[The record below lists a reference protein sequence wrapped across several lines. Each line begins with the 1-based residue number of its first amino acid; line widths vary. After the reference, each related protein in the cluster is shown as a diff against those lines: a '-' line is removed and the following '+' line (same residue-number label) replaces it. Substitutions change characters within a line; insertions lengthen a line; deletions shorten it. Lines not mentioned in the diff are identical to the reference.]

1 MKERIKGAFTKRK
14 ILHFLK
20 MALFVV
26 ALSLILLSLLGTVA
40 HATGLVDD
48 TINAENLY
56 SKYPLSNY
64 QLDFYVDNSWSWL
77 PWNWLDGIGKSVQYG
92 LYCITNFVWTIS
104 LYLSNA
110 TGYVVQEA
118 YKLDFIN
125 DMADSIGKSIQTLA
139 GVTSNGFSSSGFYVG
154 FLLLII
160 LVVGLYV
167 AYTGLIKRET
177 SKALHAVIN
186 FVVVFVLSASF
197 IAYAPD
203 YIKKINEFSSDISTA
218 SLDLGTKIML
228 PNSDSEG
235 KDSVDLIRD
244 SLFSIQVEQPWLL
257 LQFGNSNAEEI
268 GADRVEALV
277 SASPEDEDG
286 KTREEVVKTEIED
299 NDNNNLT
306 IPQVVN
312 RLGMVFFLL
321 FFNLGITIF
330 VFLLT
335 GMMLF
340 SQILFIIFAMF
351 LPISFLLSM
360 IPSYESMV
368 KQAIVR
374 VFNTIMTRA
383 GITLIVTVAFSIS
396 SMFYNISTDYPFFM
410 VAFLQ
415 IVCFAGIYMK
425 LGDLMSMFSLNAN
438 DSQSMGR
445 RIFRRPY
452 LFMRHRARRME
463 HRIARAVSAGGISG
477 GVAGAVAG
485 SAVAGKRAERKN
497 TASKENRGNITSSMG
512 QRAGS
517 KVGAVL
523 DTKNKVKDKANAV
536 KENIK
541 DIPTQTAY
549 AVYSAKEK
557 AKSSVSDFKRGMVQ
571 EQQSRQSGRLEKQEQ
586 RKKNIA
592 DKRMELQKAQEA
604 RQARKTDGSATT
616 GATRPHE
623 RPATTSII
631 PKPSAEKTQEVKR
644 PATAT
649 TSKASEPVKTN
660 VIKERPLS
668 SGASDRKATQ
678 PAQPVHSLSQQQNVE
693 KVVSQETHQNDT
705 KDRRIKVQQTQTVQK
720 NQQTI
725 EKTRN
730 LVTKKGQKKK

>member
-139 GVTSNGFSSSGFYVG
+139 GVTENGFSSTGFYVG

-160 LVVGLYV
+160 LVVGMYV

-268 GADRVEALV
+268 GTDRVEALV

-360 IPSYESMV
+360 IPSYESMA

-425 LGDLMSMFSLNAN
+425 LGDLMSMFSLNAG

-541 DIPTQTAY
+541 DMPTQTAY

-571 EQQSRQSGRLEKQEQ
+571 EQQSRQTGQLEKQEQ
-586 RKKNIA
+586 RRQNIA

-604 RQARKTDGSATT
+604 RQAQRKADGSATT

-623 RPATTSII
+623 RPATASTI
-631 PKPSAEKTQEVKR
+631 PKPSAEKMQEVKR

-678 PAQPVHSLSQQQNVE
+678 PAQPVHRQNVE

>member
-1 MKERIKGAFTKRK
+1 MKERIKGAFTKKK
-14 ILHFLK
+14 IFHFLK

-40 HATGLVDD
+40 HAAGLVDD

-139 GVTSNGFSSSGFYVG
+139 GVTENGFSSTGFYVG

-160 LVVGLYV
+160 LVVGMYV

-186 FVVVFVLSASF
+186 FVVVFILSASF

-203 YIKKINEFSSDISTA
+203 YIKKVNDFSSDISTA

-244 SLFSIQVEQPWLL
+244 SLFSIQVQQPWLL

-268 GADRVEALV
+268 GTDRVEALV

-330 VFLLT
+330 VFLLI

-360 IPSYESMV
+360 IPTYESMA

-497 TASKENRGNITSSMG
+497 TASKENRGNTTSSMG

-541 DIPTQTAY
+541 DMPTQTAY

-571 EQQSRQSGRLEKQEQ
+571 EEQSRQSGRLEKQEQ

-604 RQARKTDGSATT
+604 RQAQRKADGSATT

-623 RPATTSII
+623 RPATASTI
-631 PKPSAEKTQEVKR
+631 PKSSAEKMQEVKR
-644 PATAT
+644 PATAPT
-649 TSKASEPVKTN
+649 PKASEPVKTN
-660 VIKERPLS
+660 VVKERPLS
-668 SGASDRKATQ
+668 SGASDKKTTQ
-678 PAQPVHSLSQQQNVE
+678 PAQPVHRQNVE
-693 KVVSQETHQNDT
+693 KVVSQETRQNYT
-705 KDRRIKVQQTQTVQK
+705 KDRRTKVQQTQTVQK
-720 NQQTI
+720 NQQTT
-725 EKTRN
+725 EKTPN
-730 LVTKKGQKKK
+730 LVMKKGQKKK

>member
-1 MKERIKGAFTKRK
+1 MKERIKGAFTKKK

-48 TINAENLY
+48 TINTENLY

-77 PWNWLDGIGKSVQYG
+77 PWNWVDGIGKSVQYG

-125 DMADSIGKSIQTLA
+125 DMADSIGQSIQTLA
-139 GVTSNGFSSSGFYVG
+139 GVTENGFSSTGFYVG

-160 LVVGLYV
+160 LVVGIYV

-268 GADRVEALV
+268 GTDRVEALV

-360 IPSYESMV
+360 IPSYESMA

-425 LGDLMSMFSLNAN
+425 LGDLMSMFSLNAG
-438 DSQSMGR
+438 DSQSVGR

-463 HRIARAVSAGGISG
+463 HHIARAVSAGGISG

-497 TASKENRGNITSSMG
+497 TASKENRGNTSTSSMG

-517 KVGAVL
+517 TVGAVL

-541 DIPTQTAY
+541 DMPTQTAY

-571 EQQSRQSGRLEKQEQ
+571 EQQSRQSGRLE
-586 RKKNIA
+586 
-592 DKRMELQKAQEA
+592 
-604 RQARKTDGSATT
+604 RQ
-616 GATRPHE
+616 
-623 RPATTSII
+623 
-631 PKPSAEKTQEVKR
+631 
-644 PATAT
+644 
-649 TSKASEPVKTN
+649 
-660 VIKERPLS
+660 
-668 SGASDRKATQ
+668 
-678 PAQPVHSLSQQQNVE
+678 
-693 KVVSQETHQNDT
+693 
-705 KDRRIKVQQTQTVQK
+705 
-720 NQQTI
+720 
-725 EKTRN
+725 
-730 LVTKKGQKKK
+730 

>member
-139 GVTSNGFSSSGFYVG
+139 GVTENGFSSTGFYVG

-160 LVVGLYV
+160 LVVGMYV

-257 LQFGNSNAEEI
+257 LQFGNSNTEEI

-360 IPSYESMV
+360 IPSYESMA

-425 LGDLMSMFSLNAN
+425 LGDLMSMFSLNAG

-541 DIPTQTAY
+541 DMPTQTAY

-571 EQQSRQSGRLEKQEQ
+571 EQQSRQTGQLEKQEQ
-586 RKKNIA
+586 RRQNIA

-604 RQARKTDGSATT
+604 RQAQRKADGSATT

-623 RPATTSII
+623 RPATASTI
-631 PKPSAEKTQEVKR
+631 PKPSAEKMQEVKR

-678 PAQPVHSLSQQQNVE
+678 PAQPVHRQNVE
-693 KVVSQETHQNDT
+693 KVVSQETRQNYT
-705 KDRRIKVQQTQTVQK
+705 KDRRIKVQQTQNVQK

>member
-1 MKERIKGAFTKRK
+1 MKERIKGAFTKKK
-14 ILHFLK
+14 IFHFLK

-139 GVTSNGFSSSGFYVG
+139 GVTQNGFSSSGFYVG

-244 SLFSIQVEQPWLL
+244 SLFSIQVQQPWLL

-268 GADRVEALV
+268 GTDRVEALV
-277 SASPEDEDG
+277 STSPEDEDG

-360 IPSYESMV
+360 IPSYESMA

-396 SMFYNISTDYPFFM
+396 SMFYNISTDYPFFL

-425 LGDLMSMFSLNAN
+425 LGDLMSMFSLNAG

-497 TASKENRGNITSSMG
+497 TASKENRGNTTSSMG

-541 DIPTQTAY
+541 DMPTQTAY

-571 EQQSRQSGRLEKQEQ
+571 EQQSRQTGRLEKQEQ
-586 RKKNIA
+586 HRQNIA

-604 RQARKTDGSATT
+604 RQAQRKADGSATT

-623 RPATTSII
+623 RPATAS
-631 PKPSAEKTQEVKR
+631 KPSAEKMQEVKR

-678 PAQPVHSLSQQQNVE
+678 PTQTVHRQNVE
-693 KVVSQETHQNDT
+693 KVVSQETRQNYT

-720 NQQTI
+720 NQQTT
-725 EKTRN
+725 EKKRN

>member
-1 MKERIKGAFTKRK
+1 MKERIKGAFTKKK
-14 ILHFLK
+14 IFHFLK

-48 TINAENLY
+48 TINTENLY

-139 GVTSNGFSSSGFYVG
+139 GVTANGFSSSGFYVG

-268 GADRVEALV
+268 GTDRVEALV

-340 SQILFIIFAMF
+340 SQILFIMFAMF

-360 IPSYESMV
+360 IPSYESMA

-497 TASKENRGNITSSMG
+497 TASKENRGNTTSSMG

-541 DIPTQTAY
+541 DMPTQTAY

-571 EQQSRQSGRLEKQEQ
+571 EQKSRQTGRLEKQEQ
-586 RKKNIA
+586 HRQNIA

-604 RQARKTDGSATT
+604 RQAQRKADGSATT

-623 RPATTSII
+623 RPATTSTI
-631 PKPSAEKTQEVKR
+631 PKPSTEKTQEIKR

-649 TSKASEPVKTN
+649 TSKASEPVKTS

-668 SGASDRKATQ
+668 SGASDRKASQPIQ
-678 PAQPVHSLSQQQNVE
+678 PAHRQNVE
-693 KVVSQETHQNDT
+693 KVVSQETHQNYKAERTT
-705 KDRRIKVQQTQTVQK
+705 KAQTFEQSKRTTEHTEK
-720 NQQTI
+720 N
-725 EKTRN
+725 RN
-730 LVTKKGQKKK
+730 LVMKKGQKKK

>member
-92 LYCITNFVWTIS
+92 LYCITNFIWTIS

-139 GVTSNGFSSSGFYVG
+139 GVTQNGFSSSGFYVG

-167 AYTGLIKRET
+167 AYTRLIKRET

-277 SASPEDEDG
+277 SVSPEDEDG

-360 IPSYESMV
+360 IPSYESMA

-425 LGDLMSMFSLNAN
+425 LGDLMSMFSLNAG
-438 DSQSMGR
+438 DSQNMGR

-463 HRIARAVSAGGISG
+463 RRLAGAVTAG
-477 GVAGAVAG
+477 GVAGAVVG
-485 SAVAGKRAERKN
+485 STISNRKPTRN
-497 TASKENRGNITSSMG
+497 TATKDSRGNTSTSSMG

-541 DIPTQTAY
+541 DMPTQTAY

-571 EQQSRQSGRLEKQEQ
+571 EQQSRQTGRLEKQEQ
-586 RKKNIA
+586 HRQNIA

-604 RQARKTDGSATT
+604 RQAQRKTDGSATT

-623 RPATTSII
+623 RPATASTI
-631 PKPSAEKTQEVKR
+631 PKPSAEKMQEVKR

>member
-1 MKERIKGAFTKRK
+1 MKERIKGAFTKKK
-14 ILHFLK
+14 IFHFLK

-139 GVTSNGFSSSGFYVG
+139 GVTANGFSSSGFYVG

-268 GADRVEALV
+268 GTDRVEALV

-340 SQILFIIFAMF
+340 SQILFIMFAMF

-360 IPSYESMV
+360 IPSYESMA

-497 TASKENRGNITSSMG
+497 TASKENRGNTTSSMG

-541 DIPTQTAY
+541 DMPTQTAY

-571 EQQSRQSGRLEKQEQ
+571 EQKSRQTGRLEKQEQ
-586 RKKNIA
+586 RRQNIA

-604 RQARKTDGSATT
+604 RQAQRKADGSATT

-623 RPATTSII
+623 RPATASTI
-631 PKPSAEKTQEVKR
+631 PKPSAEKMQEVKR

-649 TSKASEPVKTN
+649 TSKASEPVKTS

-668 SGASDRKATQ
+668 SGASDRKASQPIQ
-678 PAQPVHSLSQQQNVE
+678 PAHRQNVE
-693 KVVSQETHQNDT
+693 KVVSQETHQNYKAERTT
-705 KDRRIKVQQTQTVQK
+705 KAQTFEQSKRTTEHTEK
-720 NQQTI
+720 N
-725 EKTRN
+725 RN

>member
-1 MKERIKGAFTKRK
+1 MKERIKGAFTRK
-14 ILHFLK
+14 KVFHALK
-20 MALFVV
+20 ITLFVIGITLIF
-26 ALSLILLSLLGTVA
+26 LSMLGTVA

-48 TINAENLY
+48 TINTENLY

-139 GVTSNGFSSSGFYVG
+139 GVTENGFSSTGFYVG

-160 LVVGLYV
+160 LVVGMYV

-186 FVVVFVLSASF
+186 FVVVFILSASF

-203 YIKKINEFSSDISTA
+203 YIKKVNDFSSDISTA

-244 SLFSIQVEQPWLL
+244 SLFSIQVQQPWLL
-257 LQFGNSNAEEI
+257 LQFGNSNMEEI
-268 GADRVEALV
+268 GAERVEALV

-286 KTREEVVKTEIED
+286 ETREEVVKAEIED

-306 IPQVVN
+306 IPQVIN

-335 GMMLF
+335 GMMIF

-360 IPSYESMV
+360 IPSYESMA

-410 VAFLQ
+410 IAFLQ

-425 LGDLMSMFSLNAN
+425 LGDLMSMFSLNVG

-463 HRIARAVSAGGISG
+463 HRIARAVSAGGITG

-485 SAVAGKRAERKN
+485 SAVAGKRTERKN
-497 TASKENRGNITSSMG
+497 TASKENRGNTTSSMG

-541 DIPTQTAY
+541 DMPTQTAY
-549 AVYSAKEK
+549 AVHSAKEK
-557 AKSSVSDFKRGMVQ
+557 AKSSVSDFKRGIVQ
-571 EQQSRQSGRLEKQEQ
+571 EQKERQSGRLEKQQ
-586 RKKNIA
+586 QHKKNIA

-604 RQARKTDGSATT
+604 RQERTHTDGSATK

-623 RPATTSII
+623 RPATASTI
-631 PKPSAEKTQEVKR
+631 PKPSAEKMQEVKH

-660 VIKERPLS
+660 AVKERPLS
-668 SGASDRKATQ
+668 SGGSDGKTPPINHR
-678 PAQPVHSLSQQQNVE
+678 NVE
-693 KVVSQETHQNDT
+693 KTISQETRQNYT
-705 KDRRIKVQQTQTVQK
+705 KDRRTKVQQTQTKRQSEVNTEKNRKTVLQK
-720 NQQTI
+720 G
-725 EKTRN
+725 R
-730 LVTKKGQKKK
+730 KKK

>member
-1 MKERIKGAFTKRK
+1 M
-14 ILHFLK
+14 
-20 MALFVV
+20 
-26 ALSLILLSLLGTVA
+26 
-40 HATGLVDD
+40 D
-48 TINAENLY
+48 
-56 SKYPLSNY
+56 
-64 QLDFYVDNSWSWL
+64 
-77 PWNWLDGIGKSVQYG
+77 
-92 LYCITNFVWTIS
+92 
-104 LYLSNA
+104 
-110 TGYVVQEA
+110 
-118 YKLDFIN
+118 
-125 DMADSIGKSIQTLA
+125 
-139 GVTSNGFSSSGFYVG
+139 
-154 FLLLII
+154 
-160 LVVGLYV
+160 
-167 AYTGLIKRET
+167 
-177 SKALHAVIN
+177 
-186 FVVVFVLSASF
+186 
-197 IAYAPD
+197 
-203 YIKKINEFSSDISTA
+203 
-218 SLDLGTKIML
+218 
-228 PNSDSEG
+228 
-235 KDSVDLIRD
+235 
-244 SLFSIQVEQPWLL
+244 
-257 LQFGNSNAEEI
+257 
-268 GADRVEALV
+268 ALV

-360 IPSYESMV
+360 IPSYESMA

-452 LFMRHRARRME
+452 LYLAHRARRME
-463 HRIARAVSAGGISG
+463 RRLAGAVTAG

-485 SAVAGKRAERKN
+485 SSVAGKRAERKN
-497 TASKENRGNITSSMG
+497 TASKENRGNTTSSMG

-541 DIPTQTAY
+541 DMPTQTAY

-571 EQQSRQSGRLEKQEQ
+571 EQQSRQTGRLEKQEQ
-586 RKKNIA
+586 HRQNIA

-604 RQARKTDGSATT
+604 RHAQRKADGSATA

-623 RPATTSII
+623 RPATAS
-631 PKPSAEKTQEVKR
+631 KPSAEKMQEVKR

-678 PAQPVHSLSQQQNVE
+678 SAQPVHRQNVE
-693 KVVSQETHQNDT
+693 KVVSQETRQNYT
-705 KDRRIKVQQTQTVQK
+705 KDRRTKVQQTQSVQK
-720 NQQTI
+720 NQQTT

>member
-1 MKERIKGAFTKRK
+1 MKERVKGAFTKKK
-14 ILHFLK
+14 IFHFLK

-139 GVTSNGFSSSGFYVG
+139 GVTENGFSSTGFYVG

-160 LVVGLYV
+160 LVVGIYV

-360 IPSYESMV
+360 IPSYESMA

-425 LGDLMSMFSLNAN
+425 LGDLMSMFSLNAG

-497 TASKENRGNITSSMG
+497 TASKENRGNTTSSMG

-541 DIPTQTAY
+541 DMPTQTAY

-571 EQQSRQSGRLEKQEQ
+571 EQQSRQTGRLEKQEQ

-604 RQARKTDGSATT
+604 RQVQRKADGSATT

-623 RPATTSII
+623 RPATASSVSKTGV
-631 PKPSAEKTQEVKR
+631 EKMQEVKR

-649 TSKASEPVKTN
+649 TSKISEPVKTN

-678 PAQPVHSLSQQQNVE
+678 PAQTVHRQNVE
-693 KVVSQETHQNDT
+693 KVVSQETRQNDT
-705 KDRRIKVQQTQTVQK
+705 KDRRIKVQQTQSVQK

>member
-1 MKERIKGAFTKRK
+1 MKERLKGLLTKRK
-14 ILHFLK
+14 LFHFVK
-20 MALFVV
+20 V
-26 ALSLILLSLLGTVA
+26 AVLAIFISIVFLSLLGTVA

-48 TINAENLY
+48 TVNTENLY

-64 QLDFYVDNSWSWL
+64 QLDFYVDNSWGWL

-139 GVTSNGFSSSGFYVG
+139 GVTENGFSSTGFYVG

-160 LVVGLYV
+160 LVVGMYV

-186 FVVVFVLSASF
+186 FVVVFILSASF

-268 GADRVEALV
+268 GTDRVEALV

-360 IPSYESMV
+360 IPSYESMA

-425 LGDLMSMFSLNAN
+425 LGDLMSMFSLNAG

-445 RIFRRPY
+445 WIFRRPY

-497 TASKENRGNITSSMG
+497 TASKENRGNTTSSMG

-541 DIPTQTAY
+541 DMPTQTAY
-549 AVYSAKEK
+549 AVHSAKEK
-557 AKSSVSDFKRGMVQ
+557 AKSSISDFKRGVVQ
-571 EQQSRQSGRLEKQEQ
+571 EQKERQSGRLAKQQ
-586 RKKNIA
+586 QHRQNIA

-604 RQARKTDGSATT
+604 RQERTHTDGSATK

-623 RPATTSII
+623 RPATASTI
-631 PKPSAEKTQEVKR
+631 PKPSVEKMQEVKR

-660 VIKERPLS
+660 AVKERPLS
-668 SGASDRKATQ
+668 SGGSDVKTPQINHR
-678 PAQPVHSLSQQQNVE
+678 NVE
-693 KVVSQETHQNDT
+693 KTVSQETRQNY
-705 KDRRIKVQQTQTVQK
+705 KADRTTRTQTSQQSKQTTTSTEKNRKTVLQK
-720 NQQTI
+720 G
-725 EKTRN
+725 R
-730 LVTKKGQKKK
+730 KKK

>member
-1 MKERIKGAFTKRK
+1 MKERIKGAFTKKK
-14 ILHFLK
+14 IFHFLK

-139 GVTSNGFSSSGFYVG
+139 GVTQNGFSSSGFYVG

-268 GADRVEALV
+268 GTDRVDALV

-360 IPSYESMV
+360 IPSQENLA

-497 TASKENRGNITSSMG
+497 TASKENRGNTTSSMG

-541 DIPTQTAY
+541 DMPTQTAY

-571 EQQSRQSGRLEKQEQ
+571 EQQSRQTGRLEKQEQ
-586 RKKNIA
+586 HRQNIA

-604 RQARKTDGSATT
+604 RHAQRKADGSATA

-623 RPATTSII
+623 RPATAS
-631 PKPSAEKTQEVKR
+631 KPSAEKMQEVKR

-668 SGASDRKATQ
+668 SGASDKKATQ
-678 PAQPVHSLSQQQNVE
+678 SAQPVHRQNVE
-693 KVVSQETHQNDT
+693 KVVSQETRQNYT
-705 KDRRIKVQQTQTVQK
+705 KDRRTKVQQTQSVQK
-720 NQQTI
+720 NQQTT

>member
-92 LYCITNFVWTIS
+92 LYCITNFIWTIS

-139 GVTSNGFSSSGFYVG
+139 GVTQNGFSSSGFYVG

-235 KDSVDLIRD
+235 KDSVDLIRN
-244 SLFSIQVEQPWLL
+244 SLFSIQVQQPWLL

-268 GADRVEALV
+268 GTDRVEALV
-277 SASPEDEDG
+277 STSQEDEDG

-360 IPSYESMV
+360 IPSYESMA

-425 LGDLMSMFSLNAN
+425 LGDLMSMFSLNAG

-485 SAVAGKRAERKN
+485 SAVANKRAERKN
-497 TASKENRGNITSSMG
+497 TASKENRGNTTSSMG

-541 DIPTQTAY
+541 DMPTQTAY

-571 EQQSRQSGRLEKQEQ
+571 EQQSRQTGRLEKQEQ
-586 RKKNIA
+586 HRQNIA
-592 DKRMELQKAQEA
+592 DKRMKLQKAQEA
-604 RQARKTDGSATT
+604 RQAQRKSDGSATT

-623 RPATTSII
+623 RPATAS
-631 PKPSAEKTQEVKR
+631 KPSAEKMQEVKR

-678 PAQPVHSLSQQQNVE
+678 SAQPVHRQNVE
-693 KVVSQETHQNDT
+693 KVVSQETRQNYT

-720 NQQTI
+720 NQQTT
-725 EKTRN
+725 EKKRN

>member
-139 GVTSNGFSSSGFYVG
+139 GVTENGFGSTGFYVG
-154 FLLLII
+154 SLLLII
-160 LVVGLYV
+160 LIIGIYV

-177 SKALHAVIN
+177 SKAVQAVIN
-186 FVVVFVLSASF
+186 FLVVFVLSASF

-268 GADRVEALV
+268 GTDRVEALV
-277 SASPEDEDG
+277 STSPEDEDG

-312 RLGMVFFLL
+312 RLGMVFFL
-321 FFNLGITIF
+321 FIFNIGITIF

-335 GMMLF
+335 GIMML

-360 IPSYESMV
+360 IPSQENLA

-396 SMFYNISTDYPFFM
+396 SMFYNISKEYPFFM

-415 IVCFAGIYMK
+415 IVCFAGIFIK
-425 LGDLMSMFSLNAN
+425 LGDLMNMFSLNAG
-438 DSQSMGR
+438 DSQNMGR

-463 HRIARAVSAGGISG
+463 RRLAGAVTAG

-485 SAVAGKRAERKN
+485 STISNRKPTRN
-497 TASKENRGNITSSMG
+497 TATKDSRGNTSTSSMG

-541 DIPTQTAY
+541 DMPTQTAY

-571 EQQSRQSGRLEKQEQ
+571 EQQSRQTGRLEKQEQ

-604 RQARKTDGSATT
+604 RQAQRKADGSATT

-623 RPATTSII
+623 RPVTASTI
-631 PKPSAEKTQEVKR
+631 PKPSVEKMQEVKR
-644 PATAT
+644 PATAPT
-649 TSKASEPVKTN
+649 PKASEPVKTN

-668 SGASDRKATQ
+668 SGASDKKAPQPTQ
-678 PAQPVHSLSQQQNVE
+678 TVHRQNVE
-693 KVVSQETHQNDT
+693 KVVSQETRQNDT
-705 KDRRIKVQQTQTVQK
+705 KDRRIKVQQTQSVQK

>member
-1 MKERIKGAFTKRK
+1 MKERIKGAFTKKK
-14 ILHFLK
+14 IFHFLK

-139 GVTSNGFSSSGFYVG
+139 GVTQNGFSSTGFYVG

-244 SLFSIQVEQPWLL
+244 SLFSIQVQQPWLL
-257 LQFGNSNAEEI
+257 LQFGNSNIEEI

-360 IPSYESMV
+360 IPSYESMA

-425 LGDLMSMFSLNAN
+425 LGDLMSMFSLNAG

-452 LFMRHRARRME
+452 LYLAHRARRME
-463 HRIARAVSAGGISG
+463 RRLAGAVTAG

-485 SAVAGKRAERKN
+485 SSVAGKRAERKN
-497 TASKENRGNITSSMG
+497 TASKENRGNTTSSMG

-541 DIPTQTAY
+541 DMPTQTAY

-571 EQQSRQSGRLEKQEQ
+571 EQQSRQTGRLERQEQ
-586 RKKNIA
+586 HRQNIA

-604 RQARKTDGSATT
+604 RQAQRKADGSATT

-623 RPATTSII
+623 RPATASTI
-631 PKPSAEKTQEVKR
+631 PKPSAEKMQEVKR

-678 PAQPVHSLSQQQNVE
+678 SAQPVHRQNVE
-693 KVVSQETHQNDT
+693 KVVSQETRQNYT
-705 KDRRIKVQQTQTVQK
+705 KDRRTKVQQTQSVQK
-720 NQQTI
+720 NQQTT
-725 EKTRN
+725 EKSRN

>member
-1 MKERIKGAFTKRK
+1 MKERIKGAFTKRR

-20 MALFVV
+20 TALFVV

-139 GVTSNGFSSSGFYVG
+139 GVTENGFSSTGFYVG

-160 LVVGLYV
+160 LVVGMYV

-257 LQFGNSNAEEI
+257 LQFGNSNIEEI
-268 GADRVEALV
+268 GTDRVEALV
-277 SASPEDEDG
+277 SVSPEDEDG
-286 KTREEVVKTEIED
+286 KTREEVVKIEIED

-360 IPSYESMV
+360 IPSYESMA

-425 LGDLMSMFSLNAN
+425 LGDLMSMFSLSVN

-497 TASKENRGNITSSMG
+497 TASKENRGNTTSSMG

-541 DIPTQTAY
+541 DMPTQTAY
-549 AVYSAKEK
+549 AVHSAKEK
-557 AKSSVSDFKRGMVQ
+557 AKSSISDFKRGVVQ
-571 EQQSRQSGRLEKQEQ
+571 EQKERQSGRLAKQQ
-586 RKKNIA
+586 QHRQNIA

-604 RQARKTDGSATT
+604 RQERTHTDGSATK

-623 RPATTSII
+623 RPATASTI
-631 PKPSAEKTQEVKR
+631 PKPSVEKMQEVKR

-660 VIKERPLS
+660 AVKERPLS
-668 SGASDRKATQ
+668 SGGSDVKTPQINHR
-678 PAQPVHSLSQQQNVE
+678 NVE
-693 KVVSQETHQNDT
+693 KTVSQETRQNY
-705 KDRRIKVQQTQTVQK
+705 KADRTTRTQTSQQSKQTTTSTEKNRKTVLQK
-720 NQQTI
+720 G
-725 EKTRN
+725 R
-730 LVTKKGQKKK
+730 KKK

>member
-1 MKERIKGAFTKRK
+1 MKERIKGAFTKKK
-14 ILHFLK
+14 IFHFLK

-268 GADRVEALV
+268 GTDRVEALV

-306 IPQVVN
+306 IPQVVT

-360 IPSYESMV
+360 IPSYESMA

-425 LGDLMSMFSLNAN
+425 LGDLMSMFSLNAG

-497 TASKENRGNITSSMG
+497 TASKENRGNTTSSMG

-541 DIPTQTAY
+541 DMPTQTAY

-571 EQQSRQSGRLEKQEQ
+571 EQQSRQTGRLEKQEQ

-604 RQARKTDGSATT
+604 RQAQRKADGSATT

-623 RPATTSII
+623 RPATAS
-631 PKPSAEKTQEVKR
+631 KPSAEKMQEVKR

-678 PAQPVHSLSQQQNVE
+678 PIQTVHRQNVE
-693 KVVSQETHQNDT
+693 KVVSQETRQNYT
-705 KDRRIKVQQTQTVQK
+705 KDRRTKVQQTQSAQK
-720 NQQTI
+720 NQQTT